1 MNKYSFIL
9 IFKKYFYLIFI
20 KQKINKLIQKK
31 LIKKKLF
38 KYK

>member
-20 KQKINKLIQKK
+20 KQKINKNQNFLVR
-31 LIKKKLF
+31 LIKKI
-38 KYK
+38 KY